1 MPRTFLLINRCVV
14 VLEWM
19 SAMRNANFALI
30 GNHRSDTD
38 THSHNKHLWE
48 WLGVSSIGMRLKSWV
63 QNLTNKWRKKDDE
76 YIKQLLIF
84 NPCACSIN
92 NTVSFTVLSRFRN
105 IPLREW
111 VSLYAFLFVWFLNN
125 DTHTHKC
132 KQKYEWEFWGQSLRI
147 HPVRNVN
154 KNQFHTANSNSN
166 CFSNLH
172 GIRTNIRRIFTKF
185 KHQVHSTEY
194 SIMEYDIF
202 ADRER
207 ERGREIERARLIV
220 YGESLLFRS
229 HCRGRSDTIYT
240 LCFVGFIFLLWCLCY
255 SVAV

>member
-19 SAMRNANFALI
+19 SATRNANFALI

-111 VSLYAFLFVWFLNN
+111 VSLYAFLSSVYLFGFWTTIH
-125 DTHTHKC
+125 THT
-132 KQKYEWEFWGQSLRI
+132 
-147 HPVRNVN
+147 NVN
-154 KNQFHTANSNSN
+154 KNMNENFEDKACVFIPYVTWTKTNSTQPIRIRIASAICTESERIFAAYLQNSNIK
-166 CFSNLH
+166 FIQL
-172 GIRTNIRRIFTKF
+172 NI
-185 KHQVHSTEY
+185 Q
-194 SIMEYDIF
+194 
-202 ADRER
+202 
-207 ERGREIERARLIV
+207 
-220 YGESLLFRS
+220 
-229 HCRGRSDTIYT
+229 
-240 LCFVGFIFLLWCLCY
+240 
-255 SVAV
+255 